1 MKIPSRI
8 TNSATRH
15 ITAQPWS
22 LPLILISSLML
33 SACDSVPNEPTV
45 TGGGSGSTA
54 AAYTGEACNAVATDP
69 NTVVDICNF
78 QTEFWAKMLDASDC
92 ENCHN
97 TESGSR
103 EPYFLDTAE
112 INTAYGQVISR
123 NLVDRTTPANSSIVT
138 KINAGHNCGTPSEC
152 AVLATNAT
160 NYITNWIN
168 GGVAGAGTGT
178 AVNEVTLTAP
188 AIKDT
193 GTSKN
198 LPAGP
203 TAPAG
208 FTGVHN
214 LLTQYCANCHTDS
227 ASVPQA
233 PFFADADVNVA
244 YDAAVTSQ
252 KLSLDIPQDSRLVVR
267 MDEGH
272 NCWDL
277 AMGGTGNSSVDQQA
291 ITEGRKNCAIEM
303 QQAIETF
310 AGTIPTTAVPA
321 NWVTSKAMTL
331 LDGIVASG
339 GARDDSSTIAL
350 YEFKTG
356 SGNTILDT
364 SGVGV
369 PLNLTLYGNEGT
381 DYRWVG
387 GWGIEFLTG
396 SSKAQ
401 ANTQDS
407 RKLLTSILGSGEYS
421 IEAWVVPANTSQGDA
436 NDPARIINY
445 SGGSAERNFTLG
457 QAEYRY
463 AYMNRTSTTDANGEP
478 TFLTDDADE
487 DLQSTQQHVVVTF
500 SLTDG
505 RKVYVNGVDVATT
518 GNADTDPNSPIGNLT
533 GWDPTY
539 AFSMGNEADFSQPWE
554 GKLRL
559 VAIHNRAMT
568 PAQIQQN
575 FDAGVGQKF
584 FLMFSVSDQVGDP
597 NCFLTSAITT
607 SNPRGEQCFV
617 YFVASQFDTYSYL
630 FTDPT
635 FVSLN
640 PAFTPSGTVVKGM
653 RIGLNG
659 KEPAVGQAFINMDT
673 TLNATDFDAAT
684 GKQVLS
690 NVGTILS
697 LEKGAGADEFFLTF
711 EEFGGNQDTRSTV
724 TICGALPDGNPS
736 GAPCPT
742 PTAVTLTTP
751 APEVGLRT
759 FEEIL
764 VSMQEM
770 TGVDPYDTAR
780 HPNVLRTYV
789 EESGGVVTGI
799 KQAMPSTE
807 DINGFLSAHE
817 MAVAQLA
824 IAYCDALVDDSTLR
838 DNFFGAFGF
847 NSPVATAFA
856 GTTEKHQIVDALYDK
871 MVGIGGTALSNMP
884 SRTELR
890 NELVDA
896 TAAGDYPGNLYDRLF
911 NACAADASCSNDT
924 ARTSAVV
931 KAMCTSVL
939 GSAVMIVQ

>member
-8 TNSATRH
+8 TTSATRH
-15 ITAQPWS
+15 ATAQPWM
-22 LPLILISSLML
+22 LPLILLSSLAL
-33 SACDSVPNEPTV
+33 TACDSVPNEPTV

-54 AAYTGEACNAVATDP
+54 AAYTGEACNAVSTDP
-69 NTVVDICNF
+69 NTVEDICNF

-97 TESGSR
+97 TETGSR

-112 INTAYGQVISR
+112 INTAYGQMISR
-123 NLVDRTTPANSSIVT
+123 NLVDRTTPANSAIIT
-138 KINAGHNCGTPSEC
+138 KINAEHNCGTPTEC

-160 NYITNWIN
+160 NYITNWLN

-188 AIKDT
+188 AIKET
-193 GTSKN
+193 GQSKN
-198 LPAGP
+198 FPAGA
-203 TAPAG
+203 APAG

-214 LLTQYCANCHTDS
+214 LLTQYCADCHTDS

-233 PFFADADVNVA
+233 PFFADADADIA
-244 YDAAVTSQ
+244 YDAVVTSQ
-252 KLSLDIPQDSRLVVR
+252 KISLDIPQDSRLVAR

-277 AMGGTGNSSVDQQA
+277 ATGGSGNSSVDQQA
-291 ITEGRKNCAIEM
+291 ILEGRKNCAVEI
-303 QQAIETF
+303 QLAIEAF

-356 SGNTILDT
+356 SGSTILDT

-381 DYRWVG
+381 DYSWVG
-387 GWGIEFLTG
+387 GWGIEFHTG
-396 SSKAQ
+396 SAKAQ

-421 IEAWVVPANTSQGDA
+421 IEAWVVPANISQGDA
-436 NDPARIINY
+436 NDPARIVNY
-445 SGGSAERNFTLG
+445 SGGSGERNFTLG

-500 SLTDG
+500 SLTEG

-518 GNADTDPNSPIGNLT
+518 GNADTDPNTTIGNLT

-584 FLMFSVSDQVGDP
+584 FVMFSVSDEVGDP
-597 NCFLTSAITT
+597 NCFLASAITT

-617 YFVASQFDTYSYL
+617 YFVGSQFDTYSYL

-635 FVSLN
+635 FISLN
-640 PAFTPSGTVVKGM
+640 PALSPSGTVIKGM
-653 RIGLNG
+653 RIGMNG
-659 KEPAVGQAFINMDT
+659 KEPAVGQAFINLDT
-673 TLNATDFDAAT
+673 TLNATDYDATT

-711 EEFGGNQDTRSTV
+711 EDFGSNQDVRTPAVCGSTM
-724 TICGALPDGNPS
+724 TCTTTA
-736 GAPCPT
+736 PT
-742 PTAVTLTTP
+742 PP
-751 APEVGLRT
+751 ATQAPRVGLRT
-759 FEEIL
+759 FEEIF
-764 VSMQEM
+764 VSMSEM
-770 TGVDPYDTAR
+770 TGVNPYDSAR
-780 HPNVLRTYV
+780 YPQQKVLKTYYDENAGIV
-789 EESGGVVTGI
+789 SGI
-799 KQAMPSTE
+799 KQALPSTE
-807 DINGFLSAHE
+807 DVSGFLAAHE

-824 IAYCDALVDDSTLR
+824 IAYCDELVEDTMLRASYFPGVNFGVGVDAAFPSSTEKNQVVSTLY
-838 DNFFGAFGF
+838 N
-847 NSPVATAFA
+847 
-856 GTTEKHQIVDALYDK
+856 K
-871 MVGIGGTALSNMP
+871 MVGIGGTTLNNMP
-884 SRTELR
+884 SEAELQTEL
-890 NELVDA
+890 VGPDA
-896 TAAGDYPGNLYDRLF
+896 GVAGHPGNLFDRLYSS
-911 NACAADASCSNDT
+911 CAAAAAADGSCSNASATRT
-924 ARTSAVV
+924 AGVV

-939 GSAVMIVQ
+939 GSAVMMIQ